1 MTENSLL
8 QGIKLF
14 YNSNYPEAVS
24 ILNKLYKENND
35 IEAGYHM
42 ALCYTQM
49 KDFDSALDIFDKIS
63 KHIDNPLRIMQMHI
77 IVSYIYVVRE
87 MYDLAEFELQEAIKL
102 GIENVQIYSSLGYIH
117 YKKNEVDL
125 AITNLEK
132 AIDLDPDNANARNSL
147 GFILADS
154 DKNLE
159 RGIIEIKYAVDIDGN
174 NAAYLDSL
182 GWAYLKKK
190 DILNARRFLT
200 RAFEIAPN
208 NEDIKRH
215 IKELEELAPQP
226 GKSKS
231 LK

>member
-1 MTENSLL
+1 MTDNLLL

-14 YNSNYPEAVS
+14 YNSNYREAILV
-24 ILNKLYKENND
+24 LNKLYVEEND

-42 ALCYTQM
+42 ALCYVQT
-49 KDFDSALDIFDKIS
+49 KDFDNALDIFDKIS
-63 KHIDNPLRIMQMHI
+63 KHMDNNLRIMQMHI
-77 IVSYIYVVRE
+77 IVSYIYVTRE

-117 YKKNEVDL
+117 YKKKEIDK
-125 AITNLEK
+125 AIECLEK

-147 GFILADS
+147 GFILADTS
-154 DKNLE
+154 KNID
-159 RGIIEIKYAVDIDGN
+159 RAIMEIKYAVDIDGN

-190 DILNARRFLT
+190 DVLNARRFLT

-208 NEDIKRH
+208 NDDIKKH

-226 GKSKS
+226 GKSKPM
-231 LK
+231 K